1 MASKNC
7 WHSCGNCLTTARL
20 HYYLKKQAGIA
31 LALIGV
37 FDSGVGG
44 LSILDESL
52 RQLPHHDYIYLAD
65 SANAP
70 YGEKSSDWIAT
81 RSLILCKYLAD
92 QGCDAIVVACNT
104 ATAEAIQKIRA
115 ILTIPVIGVEPG
127 IKPASMQSQNG
138 IVGVLATE
146 ATLSSDKFNA
156 LLATLPSSCT
166 FIKQSGAGLV
176 PLIEAGQANSDETLE
191 LLAKHLEPIQDAGS
205 DTLVLGC
212 THYPFLRKA
221 IHKLLGDSVNLID
234 TSDAVIRQLKRRL
247 DTLTKFNG
255 RDLQSSIL
263 FISSKNEA
271 LLLGMAKDLL
281 SSDLSGYV
289 VKSKLLGNVQ

>member
-1 MASKNC
+1 
-7 WHSCGNCLTTARL
+7 
-20 HYYLKKQAGIA
+20 

-52 RQLPHHDYIYLAD
+52 RQLPQHDYIYLAD

-70 YGEKSSDWIAT
+70 YGEKSSDWITA
-81 RSLILCKYLAD
+81 RSLVLCKYLAD

-104 ATAEAIQKIRA
+104 ATAKAIEQIRA
-115 ILTIPVIGVEPG
+115 SLSIPIVGVEPG

-146 ATLSSDKFNA
+146 ATLNSDKFNA

-176 PLIEAGQANSDETLE
+176 PLIEAGKANSEETLSVRPATPSMTA
-191 LLAKHLEPIQDAGS
+191 LVSGYS
-205 DTLVLGC
+205 DGATAQV
-212 THYPFLRKA
+212 TQ
-221 IHKLLGDSVNLID
+221 
-234 TSDAVIRQLKRRL
+234 T
-247 DTLTKFNG
+247 
-255 RDLQSSIL
+255 RDLYSEFATADASLSTLPISLRISAATTPKPLPCSPARAASIA
-263 FISSKNEA
+263 A
-271 LLLGMAKDLL
+271 LSASRL
-281 SSDLSGYV
+281 V
-289 VKSKLLGNVQ
+289 